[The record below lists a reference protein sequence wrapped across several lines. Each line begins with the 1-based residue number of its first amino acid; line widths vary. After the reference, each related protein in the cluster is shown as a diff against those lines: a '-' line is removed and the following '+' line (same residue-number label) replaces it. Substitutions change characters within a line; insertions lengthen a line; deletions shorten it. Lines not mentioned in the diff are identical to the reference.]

1 MSKLQ
6 DIRDMA
12 QEHAVSVSGSP
23 RDWMDYMDTAS
34 RLYRYS
40 FSDQLLIHAQH
51 PEATACA
58 SLELWNEK
66 MFRWVNRGARGIAL
80 LDETGQHTRLR
91 YVFDISDTHMVAGGR
106 SPYLWQ
112 MQEHQREEILT
123 HLAEVYALEEKD
135 TATLQDALMAVARE
149 MVSDNLE
156 EYLDGLKY
164 AVEGTYLED
173 LDEVTIRSDF
183 RQLATDSVYYLL
195 SRRCGLDPMELL
207 EEEDFM
213 HITDYNRLSVLTF
226 LGNTASQLSES
237 ILIDIG
243 KTVHKISL
251 EEARKEVENSNERN
265 YNNFTTLMRETK
277 NRDAETKKEENIEN
291 EGGTDYGTDISS
303 QGRLPVSESDRR
315 RGRSDDREIWD
326 AAEDISERTQ
336 EQPLSEP
343 VSDREAEQPSGTDR
357 ESSTGENG
365 QPDGEIT
372 GEESGTGQ
380 GSRSDGMD
388 STHERT
394 DGNSGREHLDGIGI
408 QLVEDTRE
416 DGLSKAEEEIA
427 SALSLPEYPTAN
439 EQRRQIEER
448 AAALYAGEIP
458 IPEQVVDEILRTG
471 GNRKASQ
478 LRIIYNFMS
487 EQTPEEYTE
496 FVKREY
502 RKGGK
507 GFQIDGNEYSVWF
520 DETGMQIAVGHT
532 VTDHILDKRKTAK
545 YRNMPEHHTDP
556 SEWIIHENTHEP
568 IVAEPDFEE
577 VQERWKKRSDFMK
590 ESVERGRSRW
600 AGVEDSFPQ
609 KVKCMECGTTMTY
622 MRYTNFGQSQGI
634 RKGFY
639 YCKEYDGKPGYCRQK
654 AHEDLLKITVMD
666 QIHNMIKV
674 MCEKKVLLEKMREG
688 TYDKGELVSL
698 RVKIQNMQYRLAKA
712 EETSATLYENFATGL
727 LDEQEYLTLKE
738 HYVQEKEKLEDGINQ
753 AQARKRMVE
762 KSIDDFLEIEK
773 NLEQYLDDRSFNQKL
788 IDELVDK
795 IYVSS
800 KGMIEVRMKCSDVF
814 QKVMEIME

>member
-6 DIRDMA
+6 DIRNLI
-12 QEHAVSVSGSP
+12 QEHAVSVSSSP
-23 RDWMDYMDTAS
+23 GDWMDYMDTAS

-40 FSDQLLIHAQH
+40 FSDQLLIHAQR
-51 PEATACA
+51 PDATACA

-66 MFRWVNRGARGIAL
+66 MLRWVNRGARGIAL
-80 LDETGQHTRLR
+80 FDETWQNTKLR

-123 HLAEVYALEEKD
+123 HLEEVYGLEEKD

-156 EYLDGLKY
+156 EYLDGLEY
-164 AVEGTYLED
+164 AVENTYLED

-183 RQLATDSVYYLL
+183 RQLVTDSVYYML
-195 SRRCGLDPMELL
+195 SRRCGIEPMELL

-213 HITDYNRLSVLTF
+213 HITDYNHLSALTF
-226 LGNTASQLSES
+226 LGNAVSQLSES

-243 KTVHKISL
+243 RIVHKISL
-251 EEARKEVENSNERN
+251 EEARKEVEISKERN

-315 RGRSDDREIWD
+315 RGRSDDREIRD
-326 AAEDISERTQ
+326 AAEDISEGTQ

-343 VSDREAEQPSGTDR
+343 VPDREAEQPSGTDR

-458 IPEQVVDEILRTG
+458 IPEEVVDEILRTG

-478 LRIIYNFMS
+478 LRVIYNFMS

-496 FVKREY
+496 F
-502 RKGGK
+502 
-507 GFQIDGNEYSVWF
+507 
-520 DETGMQIAVGHT
+520 T
-532 VTDHILDKRKTAK
+532 
-545 YRNMPEHHTDP
+545 
-556 SEWIIHENTHEP
+556 
-568 IVAEPDFEE
+568 
-577 VQERWKKRSDFMK
+577 
-590 ESVERGRSRW
+590 
-600 AGVEDSFPQ
+600 
-609 KVKCMECGTTMTY
+609 
-622 MRYTNFGQSQGI
+622 
-634 RKGFY
+634 
-639 YCKEYDGKPGYCRQK
+639 
-654 AHEDLLKITVMD
+654 
-666 QIHNMIKV
+666 
-674 MCEKKVLLEKMREG
+674 
-688 TYDKGELVSL
+688 
-698 RVKIQNMQYRLAKA
+698 
-712 EETSATLYENFATGL
+712 
-727 LDEQEYLTLKE
+727 
-738 HYVQEKEKLEDGINQ
+738 
-753 AQARKRMVE
+753 
-762 KSIDDFLEIEK
+762 
-773 NLEQYLDDRSFNQKL
+773 
-788 IDELVDK
+788 
-795 IYVSS
+795 
-800 KGMIEVRMKCSDVF
+800 
-814 QKVMEIME
+814 

>member
-6 DIRDMA
+6 DIRNLV
-12 QEHAVSVSGSP
+12 QEHAVSVSSSP
-23 RDWMDYMDTAS
+23 GDWMDYMDTAS

-156 EYLDGLKY
+156 EYLDGLEY

-315 RGRSDDREIWD
+315 RGRSDDREIRD
-326 AAEDISERTQ
+326 AAEDISEGTQ

-343 VSDREAEQPSGTDR
+343 VPDREAEQPSGTDR

-372 GEESGTGQ
+372 GEESGTAF
-380 GSRSDGMD
+380 DN
-388 STHERT
+388 T
-394 DGNSGREHLDGIGI
+394 NSCWHL
-408 QLVEDTRE
+408 V
-416 DGLSKAEEEIA
+416 
-427 SALSLPEYPTAN
+427 
-439 EQRRQIEER
+439 
-448 AAALYAGEIP
+448 
-458 IPEQVVDEILRTG
+458 
-471 GNRKASQ
+471 
-478 LRIIYNFMS
+478 
-487 EQTPEEYTE
+487 
-496 FVKREY
+496 
-502 RKGGK
+502 
-507 GFQIDGNEYSVWF
+507 
-520 DETGMQIAVGHT
+520 
-532 VTDHILDKRKTAK
+532 
-545 YRNMPEHHTDP
+545 
-556 SEWIIHENTHEP
+556 
-568 IVAEPDFEE
+568 
-577 VQERWKKRSDFMK
+577 
-590 ESVERGRSRW
+590 
-600 AGVEDSFPQ
+600 
-609 KVKCMECGTTMTY
+609 
-622 MRYTNFGQSQGI
+622 
-634 RKGFY
+634 
-639 YCKEYDGKPGYCRQK
+639 
-654 AHEDLLKITVMD
+654 
-666 QIHNMIKV
+666 
-674 MCEKKVLLEKMREG
+674 
-688 TYDKGELVSL
+688 
-698 RVKIQNMQYRLAKA
+698 
-712 EETSATLYENFATGL
+712 
-727 LDEQEYLTLKE
+727 
-738 HYVQEKEKLEDGINQ
+738 
-753 AQARKRMVE
+753 
-762 KSIDDFLEIEK
+762 
-773 NLEQYLDDRSFNQKL
+773 
-788 IDELVDK
+788 
-795 IYVSS
+795 
-800 KGMIEVRMKCSDVF
+800 
-814 QKVMEIME
+814 

>member
-1 MSKLQ
+1 MITYL
-6 DIRDMA
+6 
-12 QEHAVSVSGSP
+12 H
-23 RDWMDYMDTAS
+23 
-34 RLYRYS
+34 S
-40 FSDQLLIHAQH
+40 FSDQLLIHAQR
-51 PEATACA
+51 PDATACA

-66 MFRWVNRGARGIAL
+66 MLRWVNRGARGIAL
-80 LDETGQHTRLR
+80 FDETWQNTKLR

-106 SPYLWQ
+106 SPYLWK

-149 MVSDNLE
+149 MVNDNLE
-156 EYLDGLKY
+156 EYLDGLDY

-226 LGNTASQLSES
+226 LGNAASQLSES

-251 EEARKEVENSNERN
+251 EEERKEVENSNERN
-265 YNNFTTLMRETK
+265 YNNFTTLMHEIK
-277 NRDAETKKEENIEN
+277 NQDAETKKEENIEN

-343 VSDREAEQPSGTDR
+343 VPDREAEQPSGTDR

-365 QPDGEIT
+365 QPDGET
-372 GEESGTGQ
+372 AGEESGTGQ

-427 SALSLPEYPTAN
+427 SALSLPEYPTAD

-448 AAALYAGEIP
+448 AAALYAGEIQ
-458 IPEQVVDEILRTG
+458 IPEEVVDEILRTG
-471 GNRKASQ
+471 GKRKASQ

-496 FVKREY
+496 FWIMMR
-502 RKGGK
+502 
-507 GFQIDGNEYSVWF
+507 S
-520 DETGMQIAVGHT
+520 TAVPMI
-532 VTDHILDKRKTAK
+532 ILIFLCVR
-545 YRNMPEHHTDP
+545 
-556 SEWIIHENTHEP
+556 
-568 IVAEPDFEE
+568 
-577 VQERWKKRSDFMK
+577 QWKIF
-590 ESVERGRSRW
+590 
-600 AGVEDSFPQ
+600 
-609 KVKCMECGTTMTY
+609 
-622 MRYTNFGQSQGI
+622 
-634 RKGFY
+634 
-639 YCKEYDGKPGYCRQK
+639 
-654 AHEDLLKITVMD
+654 L
-666 QIHNMIKV
+666 
-674 MCEKKVLLEKMREG
+674 KMRICPW
-688 TYDKGELVSL
+688 K
-698 RVKIQNMQYRLAKA
+698 MQ
-712 EETSATLYENFATGL
+712 FP
-727 LDEQEYLTLKE
+727 
-738 HYVQEKEKLEDGINQ
+738 
-753 AQARKRMVE
+753 
-762 KSIDDFLEIEK
+762 
-773 NLEQYLDDRSFNQKL
+773 L
-788 IDELVDK
+788 IMR
-795 IYVSS
+795 I
-800 KGMIEVRMKCSDVF
+800 
-814 QKVMEIME
+814 